1 MLFAGQLLHADV
13 ELSRLCAQRPCIE
26 YIVLHACLV
35 LYEHA
40 SLERVAHMFIAAAD
54 FMESSG
60 SLACILKHP
69 SPWQRVHLP
78 GRGGDTSTTQLR
90 QLALLV
96 LLLPQMQKFSTRS
109 FRVSLHTQPCLPC
122 A

>member
-1 MLFAGQLLHADV
+1 MLHAGKLLDADV
-13 ELSRLCAQRPCIE
+13 ELSRLCAECPTVE
-26 YIVLHACLV
+26 YFVLHACLV

-40 SLERVAHMFIAAAD
+40 SLERGAHVLVAAAE

-60 SLACILKHP
+60 ELARILKLP

-78 GRGGDTSTTQLR
+78 GQKGDTSTTQLR

-96 LLLPQMQKFSTRS
+96 LMLPQMRKFSIEA
-109 FRVSLHTQPCLPC
+109 FRVSVHS
-122 A
+122 